1 MAIIDLLPDLQ
12 TVVEQSRSEL
22 EFRSRLW
29 SWLDAQRS
37 GPLGPLLSDIFRL
50 WSGIG
55 TTLSLDEANAVLRYA
70 GGGAHLRRAEAILER
85 VAEVTGQRPDCDVV
99 MLAGLKR
106 PEGYSRFDRGR
117 NTVFLGIDHP
127 ASLRYPDHFEVIL
140 SHELTHALRDPL
152 AVIQADYGGWP
163 DMNHDEFVSRYTFR
177 EHLVSE
183 SLATAMSERAFP
195 RKEERR
201 YVYFDAEAWQWC
213 EENRD
218 LIARRMQQALERGE
232 DYRTFYSEGSVS
244 PDSPDCCDYY
254 FGFHLGRYALSRE
267 TPAEL
272 LRLPARAFLARFL
285 ESFVA
290 EFVGEDSAVGALSDG
305 VGEPPPQ
312 PALPPPLSGEAIDSL
327 LEAEDVRGC
336 YRDLMLELS
345 GKPELTRASTRA
357 FEEGVRLN
365 KLEYAGEPFDVYAFP
380 LVLSPEDEGYLRWVC
395 EKLLRVFEKVID
407 LYRRDPQVRAYFGFP
422 AHLEQLM
429 LLEPD
434 YRPFVQVA
442 RFDSYWD
449 GSNVRFLELNTHG
462 TSGIMLAERLGELW
476 GELPQLEEVLR
487 RHPMRTPRLRRR
499 LLHTLLSCW
508 RQAQDARGVED
519 PGTPRLVA
527 VLDWANLSTRTELA
541 HLAEYFSAHGLPA
554 KVVDPRE
561 LAFDGETLT
570 AGGQPVDV
578 VYRRLTTL
586 DLLERSA
593 QLEAFLA
600 ASRAGK
606 VVVVGPFASDLAH
619 SKRLFAFLTE
629 ERWRRC
635 FSMDERALIDAHV
648 PWTRLFKPGRTL
660 YQGKVYELKQLAHEQ
675 RERFVLKPTEGFE
688 GRGVV
693 LGVEATPQQWS
704 TEVER
709 RYGGDHILQEY
720 VPAPLR
726 TFVLARGDRV
736 DTLPLHQ
743 HLGEYMFGGRLA
755 GYLAR
760 ASHELVLSAASQERV
775 IPAMV
780 LQGDIPEETAGD
792 VNHP

>member
-12 TVVEQSRSEL
+12 DVVGQSRSEL

-29 SWLDAQRS
+29 SWLDAQRT

-55 TTLSLDEANAVLRYA
+55 ATLSLDEATQVLRHA
-70 GGGAHLRRAEAILER
+70 GGGAHVRRAEAVLAR
-85 VAEVTGQRPDCDVV
+85 VEALAGERPDCDVV
-99 MLAGLKR
+99 LVAGLKR

-117 NTVFLGIDHP
+117 NTVFLGVDHP
-127 ASLRYPDHFEVIL
+127 ASLRHADHFEVIL
-140 SHELTHALRDPL
+140 SHELTHALRDPRPE
-152 AVIQADYGGWP
+152 IQADYGGWP
-163 DMNHDEFVSRYTFR
+163 DMGHDEFVNRYTFR

-195 RKEERR
+195 HKEERR
-201 YVYFDAEAWQWC
+201 YVYFDPEAYQWC

-218 LIARRMQQALERGE
+218 LIARRILQAIERGE
-232 DYRTFYSEGSVS
+232 DYRTFYAEGSVS

-254 FGFHLGRYALSRE
+254 FGFHLGRFALSRAE
-267 TPAEL
+267 PREL
-272 LRLPARAFLARFL
+272 LRLPARQFLGRFL

-290 EFVGEDSAVGALSDG
+290 EFVGEEERARQADPPSGPLPAV
-305 VGEPPPQ
+305 VP
-312 PALPPPLSGEAIDSL
+312 SGEAIDQL
-327 LEAEDVRGC
+327 IEAEDVRAC

-345 GKPELTRASTRA
+345 GNPQATRDSTRA
-357 FEEGVRLN
+357 FEEGVKRSR
-365 KLEYAGEPFDVYAFP
+365 LEYAGEPFDVYAFP

-395 EKLLRVFEKVID
+395 EKLLRAFEKVIE

-422 AHLEQLM
+422 AHIEELM
-429 LLEPD
+429 LLEPH

-449 GSNVRFLELNTHG
+449 GCNVRFLELNTHG
-462 TSGIMLAERLGELW
+462 TSGIVLAERLGELW
-476 GELPQLEEVLR
+476 GELPQLSEVLR

-519 PGTPRLVA
+519 AGTPRLVA
-527 VLDWANLSTRTELA
+527 VLDWANLATRTELA
-541 HLAEYFSAHGLPA
+541 HLADFFRAHGLPA
-554 KVVDPRE
+554 RVVDPKE
-561 LAFDGETLT
+561 LMFDGETLS
-570 AGGQPVDV
+570 AGGEPIDV

-593 QLEAFLA
+593 QLEPFLA

-660 YQGKVYELKQLAHEQ
+660 YQGKVYDLKQLALEQ

-720 VPAPLR
+720 VQAPLR
-726 TFVLARGDRV
+726 TFVLARGERV
-736 DTLPLHQ
+736 DAVPLHQ
-743 HLGEYMFGGRLA
+743 HLGEYVFGGRLA

-760 ASHELVLSAASQERV
+760 GSQELVLSAASQERA
-775 IPAMV
+775 IPCLV
-780 LQGDIPEETAGD
+780 LQGDLPEETAGD